1 MIIKKKYI
9 IFLCVLAGF
18 FLAGSIEARV
28 FMVATYNVENFF
40 DLSKDQHEY
49 PEYVPGSR
57 YGWNKK
63 MLNIKATNIAKV
75 IKDMGPDVLALQEIE
90 SKNALV
96 FLQHR
101 LRDIGSDYPFYVIAD
116 SKSTAVTCAVLSK
129 FPIIDKKEIYVD
141 MPKARNILKVTLD
154 VEGSHFTIFVNH
166 WKSRQGPESERM
178 VYAQALKREIDRL
191 ALYTDFILTGDLNS
205 NHNEYLRFKNSARL
219 NNTGGR
225 TGINHVLVTIKDNS
239 MVNESI
245 MMDQADSNR
254 YLYNLW
260 LEIDK
265 KNRWS
270 HRFSKYKNSL
280 DHMIVSKGLYDN
292 KGICYVDNSFNR
304 FDPDYLFH
312 NNRIYRWQ
320 RANNQKGKH
329 LGKGY
334 SDHLPIFACFST
346 KPFRADKKQSK
357 CTLK

>member
-40 DLSKDQHEY
+40 DLSKNQHEY

-63 MLNIKATNIAKV
+63 MLNIKTENISRV

-96 FLQHR
+96 FLQRR
-101 LRDIGSDYPFYVIAD
+101 LRDIGSDYPFYAIAD

-129 FPIIDKKEIYVD
+129 FPIIDQKEIHVD
-141 MPKARNILKVTLD
+141 MPQARNILKVTLD
-154 VEGSHFTIFVNH
+154 VEGNHFTIFVNH

-191 ALYTDFILTGDLNS
+191 APYTDFIIAGDLNS
-205 NHNEYLRFKNSARL
+205 NYNEYLRFKNSARL

-225 TGINHVLVTIKDNS
+225 TGI
-239 MVNESI
+239 I
-245 MMDQADSNR
+245 M
-254 YLYNLW
+254 
-260 LEIDK
+260 
-265 KNRWS
+265 
-270 HRFSKYKNSL
+270 F
-280 DHMIVSKGLYDN
+280 
-292 KGICYVDNSFNR
+292 
-304 FDPDYLFH
+304 
-312 NNRIYRWQ
+312 
-320 RANNQKGKH
+320 
-329 LGKGY
+329 
-334 SDHLPIFACFST
+334 
-346 KPFRADKKQSK
+346 
-357 CTLK
+357 